1 MRYLSLSSSI
11 KVALLFSLSFT
22 ATSTSSP
29 SLFFSN
35 PKPYFPFSLSS
46 RHLHKATAAD
56 LLSLLGPEDQASNVD
71 PIEAKQLRS
80 CLKFLVPFNLTSI
93 EDDVVSVKRRS
104 MVGVIG
110 QRREIEEDELIR
122 WPPSSVLDLARLS
135 FDYGGDPGVIHHA
148 LDPTI
153 IPELNAYLVFLFEM
167 IASRGPS
174 VGLNVSL
181 NRYDFFHGHLFLA
194 KDTGRLGILFHAKEY
209 PAYDKKVFP
218 FNMGYCQRGSDLAY
232 DSTMNL
238 RNILWLAP
246 MPSSSSD
253 AWVAPGVLVVLD
265 SRPDGIIYRDLIP
278 DYVQIARTLYEDDF
292 GEVAVDV
299 NYLNVGGTSSPNYEL
314 FVC

>member
-153 IPELNAYLVFLFEM
+153 IPVSFFL
-167 IASRGPS
+167 
-174 VGLNVSL
+174 SL
-181 NRYDFFHGHLFLA
+181 
-194 KDTGRLGILFHAKEY
+194 
-209 PAYDKKVFP
+209 
-218 FNMGYCQRGSDLAY
+218 
-232 DSTMNL
+232 
-238 RNILWLAP
+238 
-246 MPSSSSD
+246 
-253 AWVAPGVLVVLD
+253 
-265 SRPDGIIYRDLIP
+265 
-278 DYVQIARTLYEDDF
+278 
-292 GEVAVDV
+292 EVE
-299 NYLNVGGTSSPNYEL
+299 S
-314 FVC
+314 